1 MRLAFTPYRLNKL
14 LTNGSDGGL
23 FVIDGKEAFSA
34 RDLMEFYRSCC
45 CNGLKLSQRC
55 SFCKGYAKFNNLPP
69 KMIFRLL
76 DAKENIW
83 SYSYEG
89 RLTSL
94 PIMASIYK
102 DTGKKCNK
110 KEPGVPFVLKY
121 KSRLFIRPPLELR
134 DENDMPNLEFRVVE
148 IFDDDDDDD
157 DAGSHSSAV
166 DIILPPSPSSSVVS
180 VEFAAGNNINN
191 NSGSVHIV
199 VKQEA
204 RNEVPTPVVVPSLT
218 VEETQQEIEAIFGS
232 ITTNA
237 LSSNAGV
244 AADNLYDFSPRESDS
259 PHHHHS
265 EFDPFSIFG

>member
-14 LTNGSDGGL
+14 LTNGSDDGL

-34 RDLMEFYRSCC
+34 RNLMEFYRSCC

-110 KEPGVPFVLKY
+110 KKPGVPFVLKY

-148 IFDDDDDDD
+148 VFDDDDDGD

-166 DIILPPSPSSSVVS
+166 DIILPPSPSS
-180 VEFAAGNNINN
+180 
-191 NSGSVHIV
+191 
-199 VKQEA
+199 
-204 RNEVPTPVVVPSLT
+204 
-218 VEETQQEIEAIFGS
+218 
-232 ITTNA
+232 
-237 LSSNAGV
+237 
-244 AADNLYDFSPRESDS
+244 
-259 PHHHHS
+259 
-265 EFDPFSIFG
+265 